1 MRSIKIF
8 LGAISIILGIVLII
22 LTWRF
27 PFLALGGM
35 LSGMGILEGLIG
47 LTIYISAIG
56 GFIIS
61 GIGLIKQKKW
71 AAILFTVLIIL
82 LGIYLIVG
90 LKVSSSMQIPQGLEK
105 RLEEEMQKDFQE
117 FQMQRKYLNS
127 NR

>member
-1 MRSIKIF
+1 MSNISKI
-8 LGAISIILGIVLII
+8 LGVISIILGIVLII

-90 LKVSSSMQIPQGLEK
+90 FKVSSSMQMPQGLEK

-117 FQMQRKYLNS
+117 FQIQSKYLKS

>member
-1 MRSIKIF
+1 MKSIKIF

-35 LSGMGILEGLIG
+35 LGGVGILEGLIG

-56 GFIIS
+56 SFIIS

-90 LKVSSSMQIPQGLEK
+90 LKVSSSMQTPQDWEK